1 MKEPSI
7 KIDILNAIYL
17 SCCLGFLHSD
27 EDTLLASCIPCIYY
41 LSLREGD
48 IFDILYVLI
57 QERELE

>member
-17 SCCLGFLHSD
+17 SYCLGFLHSD

-48 IFDILYVLI
+48 ILDILHVLV
-57 QERELE
+57 